1 MATMRLTL
9 LVVHALL
16 TTALQPSA
24 PSALGQARSLSLRG
38 GEHAGRSFL
47 SQGNNA
53 TGPKDATFFD
63 KDAIRMD
70 ELPPYSLAP
79 KKKCHPKCTWDC
91 GTPCQET
98 CQAFCEA
105 PKCETRCKEVDMSK
119 CKRRCL
125 TEPQCTIICPPQCEH
140 GDCPECQTVCNK
152 PDCPLDCGPSQCE
165 NVCADPVCTWKCQP
179 DPKCEA
185 HCKLRCEDAKICG
198 FDHANDGP
206 ELPNEHLTAAL
217 GWEVA
222 WKGFGKVPAE
232 HMEELKA
239 YTPEAPLGWPGG
251 ALPPHIARYD
261 PPPSSPTITAPPA
274 AQLVVPVNMT
284 ATQVPREG
292 AYLPDGALPAE
303 VAGYANGPQPWGP
316 AS

>member
-1 MATMRLTL
+1 
-9 LVVHALL
+9 
-16 TTALQPSA
+16 
-24 PSALGQARSLSLRG
+24 
-38 GEHAGRSFL
+38 
-47 SQGNNA
+47 
-53 TGPKDATFFD
+53 
-63 KDAIRMD
+63 MD
-70 ELPPYSLAP
+70 ELPPYPAVP

-119 CKRRCL
+119 CKRRCN
-125 TEPQCTIICPPQCEH
+125 TEPQCSIICPPQCEH
-140 GDCPECQTVCNK
+140 GECPECQTVCNK

-165 NVCADPVCTWKCQP
+165 NVCADPVCTWRCQP

-198 FDHANDGP
+198 LEHANDGP

-222 WKGFGKVPAE
+222 WKGFGKVPPE
-232 HMEELKA
+232 HMQELKA
-239 YTPEAPLGWPGG
+239 YKPEGPVGMPGG
-251 ALPPHIARYD
+251 ALPPVVAAYAYLPPAPATIA
-261 PPPSSPTITAPPA
+261 AAPA
-274 AQLVVPVNMT
+274 AQLVVPNNMT
-284 ATQVPREG
+284 ASQVPKSG
-292 AYLPDGALPAE
+292 AYLPDGSLSAE
-303 VAGYANGPQPWGP
+303 VAGYANGPQLWSP